1 MTRLARRSGRAPDHL
16 GLLLALACWALV
28 ACWAA
33 LVLCPSDQPAQVSR
47 VQRGPGLAVQ
57 VPCNTTSTGYPFE
70 DPPVHEL
77 VLGWLRGDPRAPA
90 NSVVL
95 RADGYE
101 SPPWCD
107 PGVVAVVESD
117 CKHAVVTRCAVQGCD
132 PATCDLSRC
141 WICGERR

>member
-70 DPPVHEL
+70 DPPVHES
-77 VLGWLRGDPRAPA
+77 VLGWLRGAPRAPA
-90 NSVVL
+90 SAVL

-101 SPPWCD
+101 SPPWSHQ
-107 PGVVAVVESD
+107 GVVAVVESGAP
-117 CKHAVVTRCAVQGCD
+117 CKHEVVTRCAVQGL
-132 PATCDLSRC
+132 ARC
-141 WICGERR
+141 QSCGERR